1 MINFIK
7 ITSYVFLLFSASLH
21 ASVEVTNEEL
31 ANFRFS
37 QDAAL
42 IKSQSDLDKH
52 LQVLE
57 VVESPLLYLSEP
69 GRAEFV
75 NSIVWTELG
84 VGSFSTLPLELEL
97 NVTQAYQILQLFGLE
112 SVLSNLK
119 HLTINSSLEFSIMN
133 NQTQNDCHIDRHRCQ
148 PPATC
153 RTSNFDICIACNCG
167 MMLP

>member
-1 MINFIK
+1 MNTLIK
-7 ITSYVFLLFSASLH
+7 AMSYIFMLFSVGLH
-21 ASVEVTNEEL
+21 ASAEVTNEEL
-31 ANFRFS
+31 AKFRFS

-52 LQVLE
+52 LE
-57 VVESPLLYLSEP
+57 VVEVVDSPLLYLSKS
-69 GRAEFV
+69 GRREFV

-112 SVLSNLK
+112 SVVSNLK
-119 HLTINSSLEFSIMN
+119 HLTINSSLELNIME
-133 NQTQNDCHIDRHRCQ
+133 NQTQSDCNIERHRCQ
-148 PPATC
+148 RPATC
-153 RTSNFDICIACNCG
+153 RASNFDICIACNCG